1 MSAPVL
7 LAGSPPTSR
16 LVELAL
22 RATRIGDDVAGAL
35 TLATELGGGS
45 TAPGDGRTLD
55 RWNTLATLGAADLTA
70 ARVVEPHLDA
80 LAILA
85 EAADAGLGADLG
97 AVGADAGSTWGV
109 FAAEGPGLTLL
120 ATERDG
126 GWVLLGTKPWCSLAD
141 RLTHALITAR
151 TPEGGRGLFAVALRS
166 DQIEVPGGTWVARGL
181 PHVHSGPIV
190 IGAAPAV
197 PVGPPRW
204 YLERPGFAWG
214 GIGVAAVWFGGAVGI
229 ARKLFDHAA
238 DNPEDPL
245 RMLALGAVD
254 TALTGAA
261 AALAASATAIDLGT
275 VPPGEAGV
283 LASRVR
289 GVVAA
294 AVELTLTRAGHTLGP
309 AALALDEEHARR
321 VADLTLYVRQHH
333 AERDDLA
340 LGSQLVKGGARP
352 W

>member
-7 LAGSPPTSR
+7 LSGSPLSPSMAA
-16 LVELAL
+16 LAD
-22 RATRIGDDVAGAL
+22 RAAGIGDDVTAAL
-35 TLATELGGGS
+35 ALATDQGRTVALPGS
-45 TAPGDGRTLD
+45 GRTLD
-55 RWNTLATLGAADLTA
+55 RWNVLATLGAADLTA
-70 ARVVEPHLDA
+70 ARVAEPHLDA

-85 EAADAGLGADLG
+85 EAADAGHAVDLD
-97 AVGADAGSTWGV
+97 AVGADDTATWGV

-120 ATERDG
+120 ATERDD
-126 GWVLLGTKPWCSLAD
+126 GWVLRGTKPWCSLAD
-141 RLTHALITAR
+141 RLSHALITAR
-151 TPEGGRGLFAVALRS
+151 TPEGRGLFAVALQT
-166 DQIEVPGGTWVARGL
+166 DQIDVPAGTWVARGL
-181 PHVHSGPIV
+181 PNVHSGPIV

-214 GIGVAAVWFGGAVGI
+214 GIGVAAVWYGGAVGV
-229 ARKLFDHAA
+229 ARRLFDHAA
-238 DNPEDPL
+238 DNPEDTL
-245 RMLALGAVD
+245 RLAALGAVD
-254 TALTGAA
+254 TALAGAA
-261 AALAASATAIDLGT
+261 AVLAASATAIDDGL
-275 VPPGEAGV
+275 VAPGQAGL

-294 AVELTLTRAGHTLGP
+294 AVELTLLRAGHTLGP
-309 AALALDEEHARR
+309 AALALEEEHARR

-340 LGSQLVKGGARP
+340 LGTQLVKGGGRP